1 MINSK
6 CVLHRSCLLW
16 WQAEE
21 RLVTLVRLFLM
32 CIFIHNFICRY
43 LFLQLKMNVQQHI
56 MPQLQ
61 DLYHF
66 LERDFSPLKL
76 CARVNVFF
84 EFLLNNE
91 ELAFRLC
98 EAFAGGVHCT
108 SVKTGQ
114 PLNSEVIIPYRVSVL
129 FHNSM

>member
-1 MINSK
+1 MVASRRTPSYSGQTFFK
-6 CVLHRSCLLW
+6 C
-16 WQAEE
+16 A
-21 RLVTLVRLFLM
+21 FLY
-32 CIFIHNFICRY
+32 IYNFLCHY

-91 ELAFRLC
+91 ELELSDYVKPLQEVSIARLL
-98 EAFAGGVHCT
+98 
-108 SVKTGQ
+108 KQ
-114 PLNSEVIIPYRVSVL
+114 VSHL
-129 FHNSM
+129 AHK

>member
-1 MINSK
+1 MVAS
-6 CVLHRSCLLW
+6 RRTPSYSG
-16 WQAEE
+16 Q
-21 RLVTLVRLFLM
+21 TFLNVHLY
-32 CIFIHNFICRY
+32 IYICHY

-76 CARVNVFF
+76 CARVHVFF

-91 ELAFRLC
+91 ELELSDYVKPLQEVSIARLL
-98 EAFAGGVHCT
+98 
-108 SVKTGQ
+108 KQ
-114 PLNSEVIIPYRVSVL
+114 VSHL
-129 FHNSM
+129 TQK